1 MADWFLILATS
12 ISFVLLLIVAI
23 YFLVHY
29 QHPDDRNDAWFPK
42 LTVVLGIVLA
52 GATVLLL
59 PLDVANNEGYAGCDG
74 YDTRLCGGLNMTLFW
89 DIFYWCIPA
98 FVFLLIPFMTFFYEA
113 DDGMLMAG
121 TSIGAKPN
129 NRFLEAVKYELF
141 VIVIFGAIFVACY
154 LLLGDSS
161 VPVTQYTSNMARS
174 SEFVTSNSGQVG
186 VSFDT
191 SFLANMTNVEFDN
204 QVFAGL
210 RNNIK
215 YDTIRVPVSIPTFL
229 SGFMAFVGWFFFAV
243 FGGIGL
249 AAVPLD
255 LILAFVHRPKRMDP
269 AEFADKQMEIRN
281 RTMELVDIGELLK
294 IERDERISSG
304 ARRGILSG
312 LSKERREERSAFLEF
327 KKAVYLLEN
336 DVEEFLA
343 SSANYENYNPLVP
356 WFSLFGGIIAFVLS
370 VAWIAQIVIYIAP
383 KNPLHPF
390 LNDYFQW
397 FEGWFPLFGVLSV
410 AIFTL
415 YLLLCA
421 VKGCFKFGIRFMA
434 FQIHPMKVN
443 KTYMSSFMFNV
454 GLVLLCALPVVQ
466 FTVTAFP
473 EYARYTNVI
482 NVMGTQVQYLK
493 FFSWFWKTKIF
504 IYALLAITGLTTLYL
519 FCKPKDSNKGTTNAN
534 KGLLSRLRSRR

>member
-1 MADWFLILATS
+1 
-12 ISFVLLLIVAI
+12 
-23 YFLVHY
+23 
-29 QHPDDRNDAWFPK
+29 
-42 LTVVLGIVLA
+42 
-52 GATVLLL
+52 
-59 PLDVANNEGYAGCDG
+59 
-74 YDTRLCGGLNMTLFW
+74 MTLFW

-141 VIVIFGAIFVACY
+141 VVIIFGAIFVACY

-161 VPVTQYTSNMARS
+161 VPITQYKTSVARS
-174 SEFVTSNSGQVG
+174 SEFATSGSSGSV
-186 VSFDT
+186 FDT
-191 SFLANMTNVEFDN
+191 LFLANMTNTEFDN
-204 QVFAGL
+204 QEFAGL
-210 RNNIK
+210 PINVK
-215 YDTIRVPVSIPTFL
+215 FDTIVVPVSIPTFL
-229 SGFMAFVGWFFFAV
+229 SGFMAFIGWFFFAV

-255 LILAFVHRPKRMDP
+255 LILAFVNRPKRMDP
-269 AEFADKQMEIRN
+269 AEFADKQMEVRN

-294 IERDERISSG
+294 IERDERMSREGGRSMF
-304 ARRGILSG
+304 SG
-312 LSKERREERSAFLEF
+312 LSKERRKERSDFIEF

-343 SSANYENYNPLVP
+343 SSANYENYNVLLP
-356 WFSLFGGIIAFVLS
+356 WFSLLGGILSFVLS
-370 VAWIAQIVIYIAP
+370 AAWIAQIVIYIVP
-383 KNPLHPF
+383 KKPLHPF

-421 VKGCFKFGIRFMA
+421 LKGCFKFGIRFMA

-473 EYARYTNVI
+473 EYARYTNVV

-493 FFSWFWKTKIF
+493 FFTWFWESKVF
-504 IYALLAITGLTTLYL
+504 IYALLAITGVTTLYL
-519 FCKPKDSNKGTTNAN
+519 ICKPKDNDNKGRANAN